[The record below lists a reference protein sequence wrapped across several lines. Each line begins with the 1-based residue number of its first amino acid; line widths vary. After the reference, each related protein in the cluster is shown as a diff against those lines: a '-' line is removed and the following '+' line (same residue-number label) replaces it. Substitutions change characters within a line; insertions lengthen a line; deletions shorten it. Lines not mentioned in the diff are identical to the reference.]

1 VLIQIKE
8 QIRAIP
14 HGGIGYGLLR
24 YIGQNQEVR
33 QQLAGLPQSEIV
45 FNYRGR
51 SASMLDEDAL
61 LVPANDVSGFALHPD
76 SPRTHLIAF
85 EGQVID
91 DHLRITVAYSEQCYH
106 LTTIEQLLE
115 WYREALRAIIMHCR
129 AQQEEHFTPQDFPE
143 ADLDQSELD
152 SILASVYDEMES

>member
-1 VLIQIKE
+1 MS
-8 QIRAIP
+8 
-14 HGGIGYGLLR
+14 
-24 YIGQNQEVR
+24 QNQQVR
-33 QQLAGLPQSEIV
+33 QQLAALPQSEIV

-51 SASMLDEDAL
+51 SASMLEDDAL

-76 SPRTHLIAF
+76 SPRTHLLAF
-85 EGQVID
+85 DGQVID
-91 DHLRITVAYSEQCYH
+91 DQLRITVSYSEQCYR

-115 WYREALRAIIMHCR
+115 WYREALLAIIMHCQ

-152 SILASVYDEMES
+152 SILASVYHEMES